1 MNLTEST
8 DNVFHVK
15 CWLIFNVT
23 QQHVSK
29 VWTGL
34 QRLENEV
41 FLKIHTYKNI

>member
-8 DNVFHVK
+8 DNVLHVK

-34 QRLENEV
+34 QRLE
-41 FLKIHTYKNI
+41 IHIYKNIFQL